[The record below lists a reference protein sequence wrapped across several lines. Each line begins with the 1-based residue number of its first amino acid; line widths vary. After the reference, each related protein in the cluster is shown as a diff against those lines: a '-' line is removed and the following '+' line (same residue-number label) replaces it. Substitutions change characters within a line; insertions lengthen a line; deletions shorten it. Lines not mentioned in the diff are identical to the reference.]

1 MAEEK
6 KDKLSG
12 QNENDYGFP
21 FVKVT
26 PLKTIKDQD
35 PQKEEVKNEEMVK
48 KNEIEEPAT
57 IEKQITSHTISAKKK
72 RSQLPLQFSLVMLIL
87 IILAAMAYF
96 LYFLPDPEL
105 EGQSTAEN
113 MEMMDDVEVEG
124 KQEEDGT
131 DSQLTEELESSEIE
145 EEEAAEIV
153 EETVQA
159 VVQEPEAIPASGG
172 NLFQVRESS
181 SPPQYYIIVSSTSS
195 EAVAMD
201 QVNELKDK
209 KINLWL
215 IYPYGET
222 TNYRLAIG
230 KYPALSDATQA
241 LEGLKADFGSSIW
254 ILKY

>member
-26 PLKTIKDQD
+26 PLEKIKDQD
-35 PQKEEVKNEEMVK
+35 SQKEDVK
-48 KNEIEEPAT
+48 KEELVEENKIEEAAV
-57 IEKQITSHTISAKKK
+57 IEKQITSHTISSKKK

-96 LYFLPDPEL
+96 LYFLPDAEL
-105 EGQSTAEN
+105 EDKPTAEN
-113 MEMMDDVEVEG
+113 MEMVEEVELEG
-124 KQEEDGT
+124 NQDDLVT
-131 DSQLTEELESSEIE
+131 DAQASGE
-145 EEEAAEIV
+145 EESPEMEEMEAAEIV
-153 EETVQA
+153 EETVPA
-159 VVQEPEAIPASGG
+159 VVPDSEPAPASGS
-172 NLFQVRESS
+172 NLFRVRERS

-209 KINLWL
+209 NINLWL
-215 IYPYGET
+215 IYPFGET